1 MQLCFFT
8 DKIASNF
15 LPLTLTRPVDD
26 LRVGIL
32 TIREKW
38 VKLLKATSVIR
49 ILAPHL
55 RGVFEQGSMAADTP
69 TLWLN
74 SRYLPSHEVLQM
86 LQQLKLNES
95 IWDDDVPVAALI
107 EPDLSQKNL
116 DENTFDFKGLKRIP
130 HALTF
135 KKLRYFWDLL
145 ALNADQIKADISFF
159 NYTPFPQ
166 SQFASSCVSQNPEHI
181 YIADS
186 ATIEPGCI
194 LLANEGP
201 IVIGAHAVIEAGSI
215 LRGPVAVCEKAVVKM
230 GARIFSGTTI
240 GPVCKV
246 GGEVNNT
253 IFHSYS
259 NKAHDGFIGNSILG
273 QWCNLGAG
281 TNTSNL
287 KNNYRHVQLSHWET
301 EEPMGQGVQFFGTV
315 MGDHSKTAI
324 NTSLNTG
331 TVIGVSSNIFSGKF
345 PPKLVRSFTWLGEG
359 EATLYRF
366 DQALETMKAVMQ
378 RRGITIDK
386 AYAAMMRQLYPNP

>member
-230 GARIFSGTTI
+230 A
-240 GPVCKV
+240 PV
-246 GGEVNNT
+246 
-253 IFHSYS
+253 
-259 NKAHDGFIGNSILG
+259 
-273 QWCNLGAG
+273 
-281 TNTSNL
+281 
-287 KNNYRHVQLSHWET
+287 
-301 EEPMGQGVQFFGTV
+301 
-315 MGDHSKTAI
+315 
-324 NTSLNTG
+324 
-331 TVIGVSSNIFSGKF
+331 
-345 PPKLVRSFTWLGEG
+345 SFR
-359 EATLYRF
+359 APR
-366 DQALETMKAVMQ
+366 
-378 RRGITIDK
+378 
-386 AYAAMMRQLYPNP
+386 